1 MTEITYIQLLNKTLD
16 YYFKEKYEE
25 GFEFLSKNKDKV
37 KGNQAQLY
45 NFQYTLACKIGEVD
59 KAIELLKEAVYDK
72 GFWYATDYLKAD
84 DDLDPIRDKKEFKKI
99 VKVCKKREEE
109 AKDKAKSKLKVY
121 LPENNKKDNKKPLFI
136 TLHGNQE
143 NIKIVEDYWKAVLNQ
158 DIILALSQS
167 SQIEFHEAYVWDDVE
182 VGVRELKHHF
192 NNIISNYNVDLDN
205 IILGGFSAGARVI
218 LEAVNKD
225 IIKPK
230 GIVLMAPW
238 LPDIKQNQKLFK
250 KLKEIDTKVYII
262 CGKED
267 KDCLEYCE
275 ILSDKL
281 EQSNV
286 DYKYELIEELDHD
299 YPKDFSIKLKKAINY
314 IKE

>member
-84 DDLDPIRDKKEFKKI
+84 DDLDPIRD
-99 VKVCKKREEE
+99 
-109 AKDKAKSKLKVY
+109 
-121 LPENNKKDNKKPLFI
+121 KKDNKKPLFI

-314 IKE
+314 INE